1 MHYYLGKYPHQFYPV
16 LQILLSC
23 VILSRTNI
31 EHSLLFIHCLTI
43 FHNENLHP
51 DDYGH
56 RQFQIDTECSG
67 DKLWPQ
73 ATEREQVRSHRV
85 TQKCCKMGMVIF
97 PSNSACIMG
106 LDMLKQMPNLGR

>member
-16 LQILLSC
+16 LQILISC
-23 VILSRTNI
+23 VILSPTNI

-56 RQFQIDTECSG
+56 RQFQIETECPG
-67 DKLWPQ
+67 DTLELKKS
-73 ATEREQVRSHRV
+73 E
-85 TQKCCKMGMVIF
+85 KMLLL
-97 PSNSACIMG
+97 P
-106 LDMLKQMPNLGR
+106 